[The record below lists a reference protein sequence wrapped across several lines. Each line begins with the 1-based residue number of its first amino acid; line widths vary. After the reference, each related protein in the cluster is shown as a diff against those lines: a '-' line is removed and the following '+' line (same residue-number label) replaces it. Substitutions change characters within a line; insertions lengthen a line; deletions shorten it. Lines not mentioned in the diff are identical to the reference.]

1 MQVPVELKRK
11 YIERRL
17 VYLEHLHTC
26 LETEDYSPAL
36 RIGHQVKGN
45 ALTFDFPQMA
55 PIAERNE
62 FAAKN
67 KDKETLK
74 DLIELM
80 SYELQKASHN
90 FIH

>member
-17 VYLEHLHTC
+17 MDIEHLYGC
-26 LETEDYSPAL
+26 LDTEDFSPAL

-45 ALTFDFPQMA
+45 ALTFDLPQMA
-55 PIAERNE
+55 PIAERIE
-62 FAAKN
+62 SAAKN
-67 KDKETLK
+67 KDKETLR

-80 SYELQKASHN
+80 SRELHIASHI
-90 FIH
+90 FIQ

>member
-17 VYLEHLHTC
+17 LDLEHLYGC
-26 LETEDYSPAL
+26 LESEDFAPAL

-45 ALTFDFPQMA
+45 AQTFDLPQMA
-55 PIAERNE
+55 PIAERIE
-62 FAAKN
+62 YAAKN
-67 KDKETLK
+67 KYKETLK

-80 SYELQKASHN
+80 SRELQRASHF
-90 FIH
+90 FIQ